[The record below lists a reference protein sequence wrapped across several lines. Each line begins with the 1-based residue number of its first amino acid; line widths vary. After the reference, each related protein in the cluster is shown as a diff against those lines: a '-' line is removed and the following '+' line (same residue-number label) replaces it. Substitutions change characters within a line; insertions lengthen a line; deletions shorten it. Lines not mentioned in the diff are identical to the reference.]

1 MLFCN
6 QNGEMIQE
14 RGVDLNELG
23 NVLREKGIEYIDYIL
38 L

>member
-6 QNGEMIQE
+6 ANGEMISE

-23 NVLREKGIEYIDYIL
+23 NVLKEKQIE
-38 L
+38 